1 MSLVRVQPS
10 CAFFLG
16 IIMDQWENRTLE
28 YTSETK
34 EVQES
39 KKIIELYSENMELR
53 AIIKYLEH
61 KLLINNK
68 IEDLFKNP
76 EQVKS
81 INE

>member
-1 MSLVRVQPS
+1 
-10 CAFFLG
+10 
-16 IIMDQWENRTLE
+16 MDQWENRTLE